1 MKICVYGAASDRI
14 DEKYTESGFLLG
26 KTLAERG
33 HSLVYGAGSEGLM
46 GAVAKGFKAGGG
58 FVHGVIPKF
67 FEEGGYES
75 IFYEA
80 DKITYTETMA
90 ERKTIM
96 EDECDAFIITPGGIG
111 TMEEFFQVLT
121 LKQLA
126 RHEKAIAI
134 FNDDLYYEELKK
146 MLEFSIKEKF
156 INDEC
161 YKLYKFLDTVEE
173 VVDYIENYTFTG
185 VDATTLKRNIRK
197 STR

>member
-1 MKICVYGAASDRI
+1 MVICVYGGASNRAHI
-14 DEKYTESGFLLG
+14 KYTETGFLLG

-58 FVHGVIPKF
+58 KVHGVIPKF
-67 FEEGGYES
+67 FEEGGYEA

-90 ERKTIM
+90 ERKDKM
-96 EDECDAFIITPGGIG
+96 ETECDAFIIMPGGIG

-126 RHEKAIAI
+126 RHEKAIAV
-134 FNDDLYYEELKK
+134 FNDDGYYEKLNET
-146 MLEFSIKEKF
+146 MEFFIKEKLV
-156 INDEC
+156 NKEC
-161 YKLYKFLDTVEE
+161 RKLYKVVDTVEE
-173 VVDYIENYTFTG
+173 IVDYIENYVFKD
-185 VDATTLKRNIRK
+185 VNSQTLKRNEPI
-197 STR
+197 